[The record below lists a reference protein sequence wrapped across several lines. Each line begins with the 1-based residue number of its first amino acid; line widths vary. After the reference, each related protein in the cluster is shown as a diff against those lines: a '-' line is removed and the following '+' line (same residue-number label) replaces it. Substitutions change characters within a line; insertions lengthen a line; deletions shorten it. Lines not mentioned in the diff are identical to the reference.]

1 MSNSTI
7 SYFSFRKLL
16 PVAGLLLLTGCPPL
30 PVTLKTVTLQPTDL
44 SYGDQYDHSWSNVCD
59 VPQPL
64 PTYGTGAPQTS
75 SGETL
80 AGWFDLWYPG
90 ANPVPCNN
98 AYQTIVR
105 GHVRFDLR
113 QFDAVADASLTLSV
127 DQSESNSMGTAG
139 DSPPQGYATVL
150 GMSTGQSQ
158 GDNGPYWWDYDNDV
172 ALPVC
177 QGDSFVPCTVDVSVQ
192 ANLWTTQQHFNWG
205 FIIAG
210 PKLSL
215 DGSIPQDNNA
225 ALTWYGSP
233 RLTILYNPALNPR
246 APQ

>member
-7 SYFSFRKLL
+7 SYFSFRKLM
-16 PVAGLLLLTGCPPL
+16 PIAGLLLLTGCPPL

-64 PTYGTGAPQTS
+64 PTYGTGPPQTS

-90 ANPVPCNN
+90 AQPFPCNN

-113 QFDAVADASLTLSV
+113 QFDAVADASLTFSV
-127 DQSESNSMGTAG
+127 DQSESNSMGT
-139 DSPPQGYATVL
+139 SATAHPRATRRCWVCRRASRRATTAHTGGTTTTTSRCQFARATASCRAL
-150 GMSTGQSQ
+150 STSACRRTSGRRSSTSTGASSSPAPSCRSM
-158 GDNGPYWWDYDNDV
+158 GAYRR
-172 ALPVC
+172 
-177 QGDSFVPCTVDVSVQ
+177 
-192 ANLWTTQQHFNWG
+192 TT
-205 FIIAG
+205 
-210 PKLSL
+210 
-215 DGSIPQDNNA
+215 
-225 ALTWYGSP
+225 T
-233 RLTILYNPALNPR
+233 RR
-246 APQ
+246 